1 MKNNPVPLPD
11 MVDNFEHIC
20 LLLRNSSIGKLLP
33 DSLYI
38 HVCCLQ
44 FLDSLLQEYELKA
57 RKILDNPPDFNI
69 IKFSLEEPKISYLFY
84 PDFWENPHPI
94 LARSIVVDIQNQ
106 SCNVIDYTPSE
117 NPPILH
123 RKETFLFPQHP
134 QYEKFAYLTQME
146 EKLGLLDNPRHIG
159 HLRQWQKLLLD
170 NSLCFIDHYLACNL
184 DNNPQQ
190 FLQIE
195 RHRAAIHRNTLSRP
209 VRLVLE
215 AGLIQPGMTF
225 FDYGC
230 GHGVDVKIMAE
241 KGYESAGWDPYYF
254 PDNPLKEADIVNLGY
269 VINVIENVTERREA
283 LLKAWSL
290 TKEILIVSAQVLV
303 YNRQGEFAYGDGI
316 VTEKNTFQKYYEQEE
331 LKCYIEQVLKQEA
344 LPIDLGIFLVF
355 RNPQKAEEFRASRF
369 HSRLKSPRILYPPKK
384 FADYEE
390 LLKPLMAFYSER
402 GRLPEK
408 GELPQEEE
416 IKKEFGSY
424 KRAFK
429 VILQATDEQE
439 WEQIVI
445 RRRQDILVYLAL
457 SNFRQRPTFRKL
469 PPPLKADIKALF
481 GSYQA
486 ACLIADELLL
496 KVGNLELIKQICQQ
510 TPFGKLSHNSL
521 LVHINSLDSL
531 PTLLRLY
538 EGCASMT
545 VGRMEGANLV
555 RLYFHLPR
563 ISYLFVPNFDTE
575 QMPTVAAKMSVD
587 LKKLTVKYRDYTQEE
602 NPPIIT
608 DKEMLIAP

>member
-1 MKNNPVPLPD
+1 
-11 MVDNFEHIC
+11 MVDNFQQIS
-20 LLLRNSSIGKLLP
+20 LLLRRSRVGKLLP

-38 HVCCLQ
+38 HVCALQ
-44 FLDSLLQEYELKA
+44 LLDWTLQQYELKA
-57 RKILDNPPDFNI
+57 RKILPNISDFNV
-69 IKFSLEEPKISYLFY
+69 IKFALDEPKISYLFY

-94 LARSIVVDIQNQ
+94 LARSIVVNIQDKSYNI
-106 SCNVIDYTPSE
+106 VDYTQSE

-123 RKETFLFPQHP
+123 RKETFLPPQHP
-134 QYEKFAYLTQME
+134 QYEEFAHLTQIE
-146 EKLGLLDNPRHIG
+146 EKLGLLDNPSHIG
-159 HLRQWQKLLLD
+159 HLRQWQRLLLD
-170 NSLCFIDHYLACNL
+170 NNICFVAHNLVCSLH
-184 DNNPQQ
+184 NNPRQ
-190 FLQIE
+190 FFQIE
-195 RHRAAIHRNTLSRP
+195 RHRAAIRRNTLSRP

-215 AGLIQPGMTF
+215 AGLFQPGMTF

-290 TKEILIVSAQVLV
+290 ARQILIVSAQVLI
-303 YNRQGEFAYGDGI
+303 YQRKGEFAYGDGI
-316 VTEKNTFQKYYEQEE
+316 ITEKNTFQKYYEQEE
-331 LKCYIEQVLKQEA
+331 LKSYIEQVLKREA
-344 LPIDLGIFLVF
+344 LPMDLGIFLVF

-369 HSRLKSPRILYPPKK
+369 HSRLKSPRVLSPSKK
-384 FADYEE
+384 FADYGE

-408 GELPQEEE
+408 GELPQEAE
-416 IKKEFGSY
+416 IKKEFGGY

-457 SNFRQRPTFRKL
+457 SNFRKRPSLRHL
-469 PPPLKADIKALF
+469 SPQLKADIKALF

-496 KVGNLELIKQICQQ
+496 KVGNLQLIEQICLQ
-510 TPFGKLSHNSL
+510 TPFGKLSENGL

-555 RLYFHLPR
+555 KLHFHLPR
-563 ISYLFVPNFDTE
+563 ISYLFVPNFDVEET
-575 QMPTVAAKMSVD
+575 PAVAAKMSVD
-587 LKKLTVKYRDYTQEE
+587 LRKITVKYRDYTREKK
-602 NPPIIT
+602 PPIIT
-608 DKEMLIAP
+608 DKNQLIAP